1 MELYKNSVIL
11 CLAVRLWD
19 WICEKFKGGIIHRF
33 VMWLSGIFKRGCLMK
48 MLSGGGFFAQA
59 WETSRLRRAA
69 EWLIALPSE
78 LMSRLYKKL
87 YPMAGNSIFFTCLEA
102 FGRYSVPTFCV
113 MVFALLII
121 PQSSWN
127 NMYSLVFAAAALL
140 FFWCAGI
147 KNREKRLSLGQLGP
161 FPCIY
166 AALVFLSLVWS
177 DSFSLSLRFFIFGV
191 TAMICAVVFTNC
203 FDSEKKL
210 LWFIVF
216 LAGGLFISSAY
227 AVFQR
232 YVGVEADEV
241 LTDLT
246 LNANM
251 PGRVYSFFENPNS
264 YANILIYF
272 SPLMLC
278 MFFFAPKR
286 WQRLGFLA
294 VFFLCV
300 IALLMTY
307 SRGGWLA
314 FAFSMFILMCL
325 LCPRWIPLVIAAA
338 VFCLPLLPDSILNRI
353 LTIFNMSD
361 SSTYT
366 RTYIYA
372 AMLRIIKLKPIF
384 GVGLGADTVKHSIEI
399 AGVYTAEATFIH
411 GHNIYFQ
418 IWAESGIF
426 GVASF
431 ILSLFFAMRRGG
443 RQMKK
448 GGTTPFL
455 KGVIAGSAAG
465 LAGSMF
471 FGLTDFPWSY
481 PRVMVLFWLLFAV
494 LCAAAAISKNNEKAG
509 ILNG

>member
-1 MELYKNSVIL
+1 
-11 CLAVRLWD
+11 
-19 WICEKFKGGIIHRF
+19 
-33 VMWLSGIFKRGCLMK
+33 
-48 MLSGGGFFAQA
+48 
-59 WETSRLRRAA
+59 
-69 EWLIALPSE
+69 
-78 LMSRLYKKL
+78 
-87 YPMAGNSIFFTCLEA
+87 
-102 FGRYSVPTFCV
+102 
-113 MVFALLII
+113 
-121 PQSSWN
+121 
-127 NMYSLVFAAAALL
+127 
-140 FFWCAGI
+140 
-147 KNREKRLSLGQLGP
+147 
-161 FPCIY
+161 
-166 AALVFLSLVWS
+166 
-177 DSFSLSLRFFIFGV
+177 
-191 TAMICAVVFTNC
+191 MICAVVFTNC

-216 LAGGLFISSAY
+216 LAGGLFVSSAY

-232 YVGVEADEV
+232 YIGVEADEV

-431 ILSLFFAMRRGG
+431 ILSLFFAVRRGG

-448 GGTTPFL
+448 CGTTPFL